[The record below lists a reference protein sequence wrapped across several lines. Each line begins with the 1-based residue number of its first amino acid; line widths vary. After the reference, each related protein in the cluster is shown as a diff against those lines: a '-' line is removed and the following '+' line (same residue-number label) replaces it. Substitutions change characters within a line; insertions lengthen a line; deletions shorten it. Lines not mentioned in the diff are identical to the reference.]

1 VRPTTHRG
9 NGSDSQPIAGLSD
22 GRLALVHRYMI
33 DAEEAEVL
41 ARAAAENG
49 EARAREETGAAAL
62 ERARREAAE
71 QARTGTEEMERRRVE
86 PLIAGAATIK
96 PEAVEEPVGAMAP
109 VTKVG
114 PRTVEEVAR
123 GSGRPDPR
131 DGARA
136 RKALV
141 KADKLAAKQAA
152 RRMAALEKKEARERK
167 ALAKAAARRK
177 TA

>member
-1 VRPTTHRG
+1 
-9 NGSDSQPIAGLSD
+9 
-22 GRLALVHRYMI
+22 MI

-123 GSGRPDPR
+123 GIE
-131 DGARA
+131 
-136 RKALV
+136 V
-141 KADKLAAKQAA
+141 
-152 RRMAALEKKEARERK
+152 
-167 ALAKAAARRK
+167 ALAHTERTTGRQDISHLESAVVARQVIDVYAQATGK
-177 TA
+177 NIQHATHTEPETKDIIYAEK